1 MSETPE
7 DQTLVDRSDGLVADF
22 QARRDRLDQR
32 LLSLEELIADLRN
45 ELQGDSQASL
55 HRLAEA

>member
-7 DQTLVDRSDGLVADF
+7 DQTLVDGSDGLVADF

-45 ELQGDSQASL
+45 ELQGDS
-55 HRLAEA
+55 